1 MEYKRIRDA
10 VMNGLDAFW
19 EEVAKA
25 FPEIETGDLDA
36 VTVLNLEGYLRDVV
50 AHWIEMN
57 K

>member
-19 EEVAKA
+19 EEVAKTS
-25 FPEIETGDLDA
+25 PEIETGDLDA

-50 AHWIEMN
+50 TLWIEMN